1 MTESRLIYMPLG
13 GAGEVGMNMYIYGY
27 GLPGQERLIV
37 VDAGV
42 TFSDDATSPGV
53 ELITPNF
60 SWLLQRRNQIEAI
73 FITHG
78 HLDHAG
84 ALEFLAEELQVPI
97 YVRPLTAEIVL
108 AGIRRN
114 DSFTDEM
121 RTSEP
126 YPSVCSAGPF
136 HCSFLPVSHSIPE
149 SSGLVIDTPLGRIIH
164 SGDFKLDVE
173 PVVGEAFDA
182 HMWREASTGQILAL
196 ACDST
201 NAMIPETGHSESE
214 VGPNLL
220 YLFSRCRGTIFATTF
235 ASNIARLYQMAVAAG
250 ECGRKVVLLG
260 RAMNKIVE
268 AVATASILDGLPHVV
283 SLAEARNLPRDG
295 LVVLATGSQ
304 GESRAAMARL
314 ATGHRFR
321 GITARAGDTVLYS
334 SRTIPGNESRVAST
348 LNGFSRLGVK
358 VITDSR
364 HVYHVSGHPNQP
376 DLTEM
381 HNLVSPELIIPLH
394 GEHRHLAEHA
404 RLAEENGFNTV
415 LASNGQMVDIIA
427 GRIVKGE
434 SISPGRF
441 YLDGTLFSRSAK
453 FLKARARMARE
464 GSVCVV
470 AMVNKQKS
478 RVRRLRVT
486 SAGLA
491 LQDEPAFC
499 QQLAAECCAATGSMR
514 MRRKGAGKHLEATIR
529 TFVHDYCRNSIGKM
543 PVVHLVIVPD

>member
-13 GAGEVGMNMYIYGY
+13 GAGEIGMNMYVYGY
-27 GLPGQERLIV
+27 GPRGQERIIV

-42 TFSDDATSPGV
+42 TFSDDSTSPGV
-53 ELITPNF
+53 ELITSNF
-60 SWLLQRRNQIEAI
+60 TWLLQRRNRIEAI

-84 ALEFLAEELQVPI
+84 GLEFLAEELQVPI

-108 AGIRRN
+108 SGIRRN

-121 RTSEP
+121 RTSEA

-136 HCSFLPVSHSIPE
+136 QCSFLPVSHSIPE
-149 SSGLVIDTPLGRIIH
+149 SAGLVIDTPLGRIIH

-182 HMWREASTGQILAL
+182 EMWKEASAGQVLAL

-201 NAMIPETGHSESE
+201 NAMIPDSGHSESE
-214 VGPNLL
+214 VGPNLSH
-220 YLFSRCRGTIFATTF
+220 LFSKCRGTIFATTF

-260 RAMNKIVE
+260 RAMNKIVD
-268 AVATASILDGLPHVV
+268 AAATTSILDKLPHVV
-283 SLAEARNLPRDG
+283 SLAEARNLPPDG

-304 GESRAAMARL
+304 GETRAAMARL
-314 ATGHRFR
+314 ATGRKFR
-321 GITARAGDTVLYS
+321 GIAARAGDTVLYS
-334 SRTIPGNESRVAST
+334 SRTIPGNETRVATT

-358 VITDSR
+358 VITDSG

-376 DLTEM
+376 DLTQM
-381 HNLVSPELIIPLH
+381 HNLVSPDLIIPLH

-404 RLAEENGFNTV
+404 RLAEANGFAAV
-415 LASNGQMVDIIA
+415 VASNGQMVDIMA
-427 GRIVKGE
+427 GGIIKGE

-441 YLDGTLFSRSAK
+441 YLDGKVFARSGK
-453 FLKARARMARE
+453 FLKARKRMAQE
-464 GSVCVV
+464 GLVCVAALV
-470 AMVNKQKS
+470 DNRGTRLR
-478 RVRRLRVT
+478 RVRVT

-491 LQDEPAFC
+491 LPDDEFVS
-499 QQLAAECCAATGSMR
+499 QLAAECFEAIGS
-514 MRRKGAGKHLEATIR
+514 RRWSRRGSGRALEKAIKA
-529 TFVHDYCRNSIGKM
+529 FVHEYCRNSIGKT
-543 PVVHLVIVPD
+543 PGIQLVVVPE